1 MYTVRGEKPSEEQ
14 VDKMIE
20 SGESETIFQQAI
32 LEQGRGRVRCPTIPV
47 RKFGTQHELLI
58 HVLGPS
64 CIS

>member
-32 LEQGRGRVRCPTIPV
+32 LEQGRGRVCLQETCR
-47 RKFGTQHELLI
+47 GWQWML
-58 HVLGPS
+58 
-64 CIS
+64 